1 MTISK
6 QITIDAPADEVWRV
20 VAHDFHKA
28 DQWAS
33 SINRSTSVE
42 AGPPPKSSPL
52 DAAGR
57 ACDTSIGG
65 IKEQIVH
72 YDEAHKRFGY
82 QAKGEKMPF
91 FVKNLVNNWQVTE
104 QNSGSAKVDMKL
116 NVELMPVIGTV
127 MGPMM
132 KLQMGKLLGEAVEE
146 LKFFIENGKP
156 HPRKVKAM
164 QKAIA

>member
-6 QITIDAPADEVWRV
+6 QITIDAPADAVWRV

-33 SINRSTSVE
+33 SINQSTSRE
-42 AGPPPKSSPL
+42 AGPTPDGCPL
-52 DAAGR
+52 DSAGR

-65 IKEQIVH
+65 ITEQIVH
-72 YDEAHKRFGY
+72 YSEAQKRFGY
-82 QAKGEKMPF
+82 QAKGDKMPF

-104 QNSGSAKVDMKL
+104 QGSSRAQVNMKL
-116 NVELMPVIGTV
+116 NVDLMPVVGTI

-132 KLQMGKLLGEAVEE
+132 KLQMSKLLDEAVEE
-146 LKFFIENGKP
+146 LKFFIEQGKP
-156 HPRKVKAM
+156 HPRKVKS
-164 QKAIA
+164 QKALA